1 MDLFQGPQELVKYRR
16 KIELEREV
24 MRDSYQQLTIKFR
37 HVTCQKEVVISAV
50 YARCTS
56 LERLELWED
65 LEDIAANV
73 DVPWIVGGDFNVIL
87 EETEKLGGLPVTQQ
101 ETTDFAQ
108 CLSSC
113 NLSEITFKASE
124 VHHLIRQGS
133 DHAPLHMICKTLQG
147 NIIKPSR
154 FLNFWTKH
162 KKFKEVV
169 QNQWASSVMGSPFFV
184 VHQKLRNLKRA
195 LSQWSKE
202 TYGNIFEKIAAP
214 KDIFKVKEQQMEVR
228 PTNQN
233 KKELAKAEEVVRSYY
248 QIEEEYGKQKA
259 GMQWFKEGDKNTKFF
274 HSYVKGRRRKLMIW
288 EIQM

>member
-1 MDLFQGPQELVKYRR
+1 MDLFQGPQKLVKYRR
-16 KIELEREV
+16 KLGMKNAMVNTTSKIWVYWNTELEREV

-37 HVTCQKEVVISAV
+37 HVTCQKEVVISTV
-50 YARCTS
+50 YARCTL

-113 NLSEITFKASE
+113 NLSEITFKGK
-124 VHHLIRQGS
+124 HN
-133 DHAPLHMICKTLQG
+133 KT
-147 NIIKPSR
+147 
-154 FLNFWTKH
+154 F
-162 KKFKEVV
+162 
-169 QNQWASSVMGSPFFV
+169 
-184 VHQKLRNLKRA
+184 QKLRNLKRA

-202 TYGNIFEKIAAP
+202 TYGNIFEKIDAP
-214 KDIFKVKEQQMEVR
+214 KDIFKVKEQQMEVG

-233 KKELAKAEEVVRSYY
+233 KKELAKPEEVVKSYY
-248 QIEEEYGKQKA
+248 QIEEQYGKQKA

-288 EIQM
+288 EIQIEDGEVLQNTNSIGEEAVKVFKE